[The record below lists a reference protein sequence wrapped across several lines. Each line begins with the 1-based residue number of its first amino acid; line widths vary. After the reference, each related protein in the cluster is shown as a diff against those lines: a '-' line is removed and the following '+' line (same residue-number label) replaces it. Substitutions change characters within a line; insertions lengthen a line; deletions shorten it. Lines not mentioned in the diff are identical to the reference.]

1 MRKCLA
7 LAGDCFWLLDVLLL
21 FGGMRSTSTSIWRS
35 EHFIRLATNCL
46 FAYQVIAAG
55 FQLKNVATDKQNDVL
70 GIVVEMIKFTGI
82 CACCLRSSCVA
93 YFKKSFETFKNFII
107 YESTNSGNIVFDEL
121 ERHKFQKYARLMLQ
135 AVFGLIIS
143 DTILLSIPCTATRN
157 LIGFPVQFSVA
168 SEWASRVLQVLL
180 VISFPLATFPK
191 FTSSMASNVILLLG
205 MRAKLNIVAHRYRL
219 ILNRHL
225 LKAEHSMERLDLEV
239 RAALIQQIECW
250 RHLSI
255 VKDTVGKTFIPAH
268 YYSVYCIGSLL
279 YVSQDMGINATSGVL
294 VASVCFLLL
303 EHYFTCR
310 LIDSLRDVTDS
321 IGYTIFQ
328 LCAQIPYSRKHHSKF
343 IRMKRTLII
352 AWINTCNA
360 TPVNCF
366 QLFELSTSAFVR
378 LLNTTYSVFTFLI
391 DVT

>member
-1 MRKCLA
+1 ML
-7 LAGDCFWLLDVLLL
+7 
-21 FGGMRSTSTSIWRS
+21 
-35 EHFIRLATNCL
+35 
-46 FAYQVIAAG
+46 
-55 FQLKNVATDKQNDVL
+55 
-70 GIVVEMIKFTGI
+70 KFTGI

-107 YESTNSGNIVFDEL
+107 YESTNSGDIVFDEL
-121 ERHKFQKYARLMLQ
+121 ERHKFQTHARLILQ

-180 VISFPLATFPK
+180 VSSFPLATFSK

-250 RHLSI
+250 RWKCSYSMQRYEYHSDLYYRHFSI
-255 VKDTVGKTFIPAH
+255 VKDTVGKTFIPVH

-310 LIDSLRDVTDS
+310 LIDSLRDVVWNHS
-321 IGYTIFQ
+321 I
-328 LCAQIPYSRKHHSKF
+328 
-343 IRMKRTLII
+343 
-352 AWINTCNA
+352 
-360 TPVNCF
+360 
-366 QLFELSTSAFVR
+366 
-378 LLNTTYSVFTFLI
+378 
-391 DVT
+391 